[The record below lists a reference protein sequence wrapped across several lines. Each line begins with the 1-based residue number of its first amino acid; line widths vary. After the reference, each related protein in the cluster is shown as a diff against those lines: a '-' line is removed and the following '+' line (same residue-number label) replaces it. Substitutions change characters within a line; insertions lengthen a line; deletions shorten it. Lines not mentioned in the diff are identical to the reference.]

1 MEEDK
6 WIISTGDLCD
16 LFQISYA
23 ALDKW
28 LKNGCPKFA
37 HGKYNLRDVIT
48 WKTGGYTPAEGEAPA
63 ADLRSRKLKAD
74 TEYREERAMRE
85 RLLRETLEDLYFR
98 KIDVEEA
105 WSLRALEAKSAF
117 MLFEKTLPMELV
129 GKTENEIEQIIAA
142 RVREVLSDY
151 ARDGHYTPAPDK
163 SHPKAPRK
171 GKSGV
176 APAGKAKGKRVGRP
190 KSHIRQ
196 QD

>member
-1 MEEDK
+1 MEAER
-6 WIISTGDLCD
+6 WLISTADMCEI
-16 LFQISYA
+16 FEISRR
-23 ALDKW
+23 ALTNW
-28 LKNGCPKFA
+28 KNRGCPQQGR
-37 HGKYNLRDVIT
+37 GKWFLPDVLKWRTGSLEEVNAIDGESLR
-48 WKTGGYTPAEGEAPA
+48 A
-63 ADLRSRKLKAD
+63 RKLQAD

-98 KIDVEEA
+98 KVDVEEA

-129 GKTENEIEQIIAA
+129 GKTENEIEGIIAA

-151 ARDGHYTPAPDK
+151 AREGHYTPAPDK
-163 SHPKAPRK
+163 SHSKAPRK